1 MTDTMWQPWAP
12 DILGPGFESATL
24 RLGPDPD
31 GEGEA
36 VATLVRRTPVT
47 DGPAVLWIHG
57 MTDYFFQDHLA
68 AHLAEAGY
76 AFYALDLR
84 KCGRSH
90 RHGQRWHYTSDLR
103 HYHPE
108 LTAALDYVAAR
119 HPSVVP
125 MAHSTGGLIS
135 VLWFDWLRRARPE
148 LARRVAGMVL
158 DSPWLALQYGA
169 RNPLIAGAAHV
180 LGRLRPGMSLPGGD
194 LNAYGESI
202 AADWDFDECYKPV
215 AGTPK
220 YAGWLLAV
228 VRGME
233 QLRGGLDLHLPV
245 LTLTSD
251 RSWLGQPYSAAS
263 DTADTVLD
271 VAAIWPVAESLGEA
285 AEVVTVPGARHDV
298 YLSLPLALEQ
308 ALTETTDFL
317 DRVTGAET
325 EGTGSDGADGSA
337 DDTAR

>member
-1 MTDTMWQPWAP
+1 M
-12 DILGPGFESATL
+12 
-24 RLGPDPD
+24 
-31 GEGEA
+31 
-36 VATLVRRTPVT
+36 
-47 DGPAVLWIHG
+47 
-57 MTDYFFQDHLA
+57 
-68 AHLAEAGY
+68 
-76 AFYALDLR
+76 
-84 KCGRSH
+84 
-90 RHGQRWHYTSDLR
+90 
-103 HYHPE
+103 
-108 LTAALDYVAAR
+108 
-119 HPSVVP
+119 
-125 MAHSTGGLIS
+125 
-135 VLWFDWLRRARPE
+135 
-148 LARRVAGMVL
+148 
-158 DSPWLALQYGA
+158 
-169 RNPLIAGAAHV
+169 
-180 LGRLRPGMSLPGGD
+180 
-194 LNAYGESI
+194 
-202 AADWDFDECYKPV
+202 

-317 DRVTGAET
+317 DRITGAEA